1 MKTKTIAR
9 TFIVVAAS
17 LLLAVLH
24 FAVGTHTHP
33 LHIIHLVLG
42 GVSLLPILAGAV
54 WFGLRGGVLTALLVS
69 GLYFAHMR
77 LSWPNQPM
85 ENANQAAMIFVYLFV
100 GTASAILV
108 MLQERERIK
117 RLRVEQDAQREAI
130 VQGFTS
136 LSTALGSRDGYTL
149 EHSRNVSRL
158 AVELGKQRGLP
169 PERVELLRLAALV
182 HDIGKIGIRDDV
194 LLKPDKLTP
203 EETADMHRHPAV
215 AADILHGIQGT
226 EAIAEIVLSH
236 HEKLNG
242 MGYPRGLSN
251 GRIPLEAQV
260 LSVADIFCALT
271 ERRPYKTAIMDAG
284 KALSIIEPMAGVEL
298 DARTIE
304 LLKGMA
310 HADHQG
316 Q

>member
-1 MKTKTIAR
+1 
-9 TFIVVAAS
+9 
-17 LLLAVLH
+17 
-24 FAVGTHTHP
+24 

-42 GVSLLPILAGAV
+42 GISLLPILAGAV

-69 GLYFAHMR
+69 GLYFVHMR

-100 GTASAILV
+100 GIASGILV
-108 MLQERERIK
+108 MLQERERQG
-117 RLRVEQDAQREAI
+117 RLTIEQTAQREAI

-149 EHSRNVSRL
+149 EHSRNVAQL
-158 AVELGKQRGLP
+158 AVELGRRRGLSV
-169 PERVELLRLAALV
+169 ERLEMLRLAALV

-194 LLKPDKLTP
+194 LLKPDKLTV
-203 EETADMHRHPAV
+203 EETAHMHQHPAV
-215 AADILHGIQGT
+215 AADILRGIRGT

-242 MGYPRGLSN
+242 MGYPRGLRN
-251 GRIPLEAQV
+251 GQIPLEAQV

-271 ERRPYKTAIMDAG
+271 EQRPYKPAIMDAA
-284 KALSIIEPMAGVEL
+284 KALSIIEPMAGIEL
-298 DARTIE
+298 DQPTIG
-304 LLKGMA
+304 LLKGIVA
-310 HADHQG
+310 VTPEQPAANHNEAQHD
-316 Q
+316 